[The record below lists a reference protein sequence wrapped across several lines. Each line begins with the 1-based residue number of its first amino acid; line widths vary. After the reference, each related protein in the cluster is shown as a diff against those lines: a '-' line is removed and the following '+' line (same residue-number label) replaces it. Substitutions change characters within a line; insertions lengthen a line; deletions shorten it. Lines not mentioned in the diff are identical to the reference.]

1 MTPILLETTR
11 ETPVFV
17 GSGDQI
23 RHQLYDKYPSE
34 GQRSAIDLVARLT
47 TVGAVAI
54 DWLARGGTQSS
65 RNPITKLASELF
77 DIERNGKGANG
88 VVFSQAT
95 SVEIAENLRSFKG
108 HLGIARNR
116 FKSVASEHYVAAIF
130 GEKEFVEIPEDITPI
145 QRQLLDFA
153 HSPLGKVLGG
163 AIQRV
168 FRIERVMGVSTIT
181 REAAV
186 QRILKEFDKFR
197 SLDLGYVSAMQ
208 SVDREIKQIAG
219 PHDPAILLL
228 YGQILVAAENYFGIS
243 GDDLKKLHYAVM
255 FRDHGIMVSI
265 EE

>member
-1 MTPILLETTR
+1 
-11 ETPVFV
+11 
-17 GSGDQI
+17 
-23 RHQLYDKYPSE
+23 
-34 GQRSAIDLVARLT
+34 
-47 TVGAVAI
+47 
-54 DWLARGGTQSS
+54 
-65 RNPITKLASELF
+65 
-77 DIERNGKGANG
+77 
-88 VVFSQAT
+88 
-95 SVEIAENLRSFKG
+95 
-108 HLGIARNR
+108 
-116 FKSVASEHYVAAIF
+116 
-130 GEKEFVEIPEDITPI
+130 
-145 QRQLLDFA
+145 
-153 HSPLGKVLGG
+153 VLGG

-168 FRIERVMGVSTIT
+168 FRIERVLGVSTIT